1 LVYFFGAV
9 LVIAGVLVLL
19 SQLGVLEAVLNT
31 LNISGVVLVALIL
44 IVVGVVLIRG
54 ASLISY
60 GPNHEQRDRTELDYK
75 DFTYEDQDSSDFGRR
90 Y

>member
-1 LVYFFGAV
+1 V

-19 SQLGVLEAVLNT
+19 LQLGVLETVLNT
-31 LNISGVVLVALIL
+31 FNISGVVLVALVL

-60 GPNHEQRDRTELDYK
+60 
-75 DFTYEDQDSSDFGRR
+75 DSSRERRDSTEFDYRDYTDEDPDWPDFGKR

>member
-1 LVYFFGAV
+1 V

-19 SQLGVLEAVLNT
+19 LQLGVLETVLNT
-31 LNISGVVLVALIL
+31 LNISSVVLVALVL
-44 IVVGVVLIRG
+44 IVIGVVLIRG

-60 GPNHEQRDRTELDYK
+60 DSSHERRDSTELEDKNY
-75 DFTYEDQDSSDFGRR
+75 TYEDPDWPDFGKR

>member
-1 LVYFFGAV
+1 M

-19 SQLGVLEAVLNT
+19 LQLGVLETVLNT
-31 LNISGVVLVALIL
+31 FNISGVVLVALVL

-60 GPNHEQRDRTELDYK
+60 
-75 DFTYEDQDSSDFGRR
+75 DSSHERRDSTEFDYRDYTDEDPDWPDFGKR

>member
-1 LVYFFGAV
+1 M
-9 LVIAGVLVLL
+9 LL
-19 SQLGVLEAVLNT
+19 LQLGVLEAVLNT
-31 LNISGVVLVALIL
+31 LNISGVVLVALVL

-60 GPNHEQRDRTELDYK
+60 GSNHEQRDRTEFDYK
-75 DFTYEDQDSSDFGRR
+75 DFTYEDQDSSYFGKR

>member
-1 LVYFFGAV
+1 V

-19 SQLGVLEAVLNT
+19 LQLGILETVLNA
-31 LNISGVVLVALIL
+31 LNISSIVLVALVL

-60 GPNHEQRDRTELDYK
+60 DSNHEKRDSSEFDYK
-75 DFTYEDQDSSDFGRR
+75 NYIYDDQDWPDFGKR

>member
-1 LVYFFGAV
+1 V

-19 SQLGVLEAVLNT
+19 LQLGVLETVLNT
-31 LNISGVVLVALIL
+31 LNISSVVLVALVL
-44 IVVGVVLIRG
+44 IVIGVVLIRG

-60 GPNHEQRDRTELDYK
+60 DSSHERRDNTELDYK
-75 DFTYEDQDSSDFGRR
+75 NYTYEDPDWPDFGKR